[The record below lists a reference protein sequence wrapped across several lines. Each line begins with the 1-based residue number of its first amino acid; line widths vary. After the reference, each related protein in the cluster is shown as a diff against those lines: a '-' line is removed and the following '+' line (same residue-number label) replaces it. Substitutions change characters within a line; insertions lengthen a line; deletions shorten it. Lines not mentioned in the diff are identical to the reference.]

1 MLSINFA
8 ELNGDRPQKN
18 IVGFHMAAANH
29 EKSLKKGE
37 TRKVVKTNETEK
49 KDTKS

>member
-1 MLSINFA
+1 
-8 ELNGDRPQKN
+8 
-18 IVGFHMAAANH
+18 MAAANH

-49 KDTKS
+49 KGHEKLNHVVSFRHFI